1 MATSIMDMNREDL
14 KIIIDKFIE
23 LGYQAYEIAG
33 ILNLRESTVRAYMND

>member
-14 KIIIDKFIE
+14 KIIIDKF
-23 LGYQAYEIAG
+23 YEIVG